1 MGCRLRLLL
10 LKGRSCG
17 VYDRLGRKE
26 EGRGVQERDGELA
39 GQREAVVL
47 ITRLSSVC

>member
-10 LKGRSCG
+10 LEGRNCE
-17 VYDRLGRKE
+17 VYDRLGREE
-26 EGRGVQERDGELA
+26 EGRGVQEINGELA
-39 GQREAVVL
+39 GQREAVVF